1 MPASSDGYI
10 QRRSGSRGARVQW
23 TPVRI
28 AAAALLGIGI
38 IATIISMIIWAM
50 S

>member
-1 MPASSDGYI
+1 MPVSSDRYI
-10 QRRSGSRGARVQW
+10 QRRGGRRARVQW

-28 AAAALLGIGI
+28 LAAALLGVGI
-38 IATIISMIIWAM
+38 IATIISLIIWAT

>member
-1 MPASSDGYI
+1 MPVSSDGYI
-10 QRRSGSRGARVQW
+10 QRRSGGHGAQW

-28 AAAALLGIGI
+28 AAAALLGVGI